1 MKKTLLSLLSIVLVI
16 LFNTGCV
23 TEVGVY
29 DPSPAVVYVNPYP
42 IVVYPRPY
50 YYYRHQVIHPH
61 SIYVSPPI
69 RSGPHH
75 R

>member
-1 MKKTLLSLLSIVLVI
+1 MKKTLLALLSIVT
-16 LFNTGCV
+16 LFTGCV

-29 DPSPAVVYVNPYP
+29 GPPPPSVVYVNPYP
-42 IVVYPRPY
+42 VVVYPHP

-61 SIYVSPPI
+61 SIYVAPPI